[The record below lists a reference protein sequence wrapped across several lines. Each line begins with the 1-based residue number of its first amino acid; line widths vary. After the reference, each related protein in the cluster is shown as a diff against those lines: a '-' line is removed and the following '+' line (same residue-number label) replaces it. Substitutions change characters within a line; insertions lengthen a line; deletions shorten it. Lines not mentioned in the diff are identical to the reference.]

1 MGNTSGAL
9 GFVEGLMGGM
19 QRREEHDRSKK
30 IDKLLDQK
38 SQQNLLSDVG
48 AYETHLNEG
57 GDAENWVF
65 QNQDKDPF
73 LMRQMKKL
81 GNWMTGTEPKE
92 EVDPYAAAREKYANR
107 DVAEGSMSPVANA
120 PSGRLV
126 DYADGGRVAGR
137 DRTGRTDE
145 SENYAIPPPRRDR
158 RGRDLGSMDMM
169 DVPGYRPPDRRQR
182 EEELEPR
189 PVDSEPLFPR
199 TRAIAGE
206 VRREN
211 EHYAAEEG
219 DSAYTRGSK
228 WMDRTQNNIRGFLGG
243 AVAFGRDMVDN
254 VVPDAAADAV
264 QGALGYKGHED
275 YEGKPRQAVPAEAPT
290 PAPAQAVPTQPE
302 DTTAAVTE
310 AVATDQAPDAQV
322 AANAVQAG
330 AEATPG
336 HPDHPDQQFNFAAM
350 AKEGWTAADIAH
362 VPLKDWNEYRQNH
375 VLASIK
381 QGKSVVEA
389 NQEVDTIQYDGFMR
403 NFRQASY
410 LMMAGDESGAALA
423 ARAAYQYF
431 PNGTDIRFQ
440 AMVGK
445 DGQDYLVA
453 AGFDEKTGEM
463 RGEPQVMTPDY
474 VNAMLANFED
484 PKSFNAWKA
493 DKEEAY
499 RLERQY
505 NEIEKPTAQADLD
518 LKGAQADY
526 YRSGAQKNRA
536 EARGE
541 QFVKPLTEAEK
552 RAAGAAIDKD
562 VAILALEDPELARQ
576 LKATAIRIYTET
588 RTEPEVIMNEIH
600 KLYKEGGLDAL
611 NELLAE
617 WAE

>member
-19 QRREEHDRSKK
+19 QRREEHDRNKK
-30 IDKLLDQK
+30 LDNLLDQK

-65 QNQDKDPF
+65 QDQDKDPF

-81 GNWMTGTEPKE
+81 GNWLTGTEPKE

-107 DVAEGSMSPVANA
+107 DVAEGSMSPVADA

-126 DYADGGRVAGR
+126 DYADGGKVKPR
-137 DRTGRTDE
+137 
-145 SENYAIPPPRRDR
+145 AIPRYYEGGPVERERY
-158 RGRDLGSMDMM
+158 LGSMDMM

-254 VVPDAAADAV
+254 MVPDAAAEAV
-264 QGALGYKGHED
+264 QGALGYKGHPD

-310 AVATDQAPDAQV
+310 AVATNQAPDAQV
-322 AANAVQAG
+322 AANAQQAG

-350 AKEGWTAADIAH
+350 AKEGWTASDIAH

-484 PKSFNAWKA
+484 PKAFNAWKA

-536 EARGE
+536 EAANEGRGSPLKPSDRIAAHDR
-541 QFVKPLTEAEK
+541 FVESVDLMAM
-552 RAAGAAIDKD
+552 
-562 VAILALEDPELARQ
+562 EDPQLARQ
-576 LKATAIRIYTET
+576 LVAVMERIYAET
-588 RTEPEVIMNEIH
+588 GAEVGVIDNEVQ
-600 KLYKEGGLDAL
+600 KLYEAGGLEAINAL
-611 NELLAE
+611 VAE